1 MVAIHNVYPMEIGEN
16 LIVFLQVMQ
25 MARFLHSHGV
35 PCWSDV
41 MLTPQFSASRAS
53 IRTPSTPLIWD
64 RGQPNTLQSHI
75 NENMKVR

>member
-1 MVAIHNVYPMEIGEN
+1 
-16 LIVFLQVMQ
+16 

-53 IRTPSTPLIWD
+53 VRTPSNWD
-64 RGQPNTLQSHI
+64 RGHSNSLQSHI
-75 NENMKVR
+75 NENMKVSEMCERAKLKKVYFRMLDLGL